1 MLGEDAGSSGATVSD
16 YDHGKLMHCMEGR
29 RSNVKKVSGLLPK
42 TLNPKV
48 ISQLQLDEL
57 LVRVLK
63 LQNVTLLKN
72 VLSRGKCDEKTQLS
86 TWVGNNIERVGLVFR
101 TISVE
106 LIGWLPDDALAL
118 YLLSSPI
125 PIKPL
130 FPAERVDRIRGKMV
144 KQGWIRTDDC
154 EHLKKVSLTLSV
166 RAGRGVQLLIRMK
179 GGCNA
184 LLACPTFGP
193 KDLAE
198 AEGALKEWIRGKQKD
213 KLRVIRDEIEPY
225 VLAFLNARGYD
236 CKPAKNLL
244 LKAEILEHLKSAVT
258 RLAAVPDHE
267 ALTAVTE
274 EKPMQAPAAGGGSGA
289 GAGGGAVVPFVPRS
303 SKKRPRRPASASV
316 PVPVPVPEAA
326 VAPQSPKDDD
336 HKRVKLTATGVG
348 ASNAGAGSA
357 SRDSVPQAS
366 SSSALYGRMPFH
378 DLFGEEDAVAARVLA
393 GLRTA

>member
-1 MLGEDAGSSGATVSD
+1 
-16 YDHGKLMHCMEGR
+16 
-29 RSNVKKVSGLLPK
+29 
-42 TLNPKV
+42 
-48 ISQLQLDEL
+48 
-57 LVRVLK
+57 
-63 LQNVTLLKN
+63 
-72 VLSRGKCDEKTQLS
+72 
-86 TWVGNNIERVGLVFR
+86 
-101 TISVE
+101 
-106 LIGWLPDDALAL
+106 
-118 YLLSSPI
+118 
-125 PIKPL
+125 
-130 FPAERVDRIRGKMV
+130 
-144 KQGWIRTDDC
+144 
-154 EHLKKVSLTLSV
+154 
-166 RAGRGVQLLIRMK
+166 MK

-213 KLRVIRDEIEPY
+213 KLKVIRDEIEPY

-236 CKPAKNLL
+236 CEPAKNLL
-244 LKAEILEHLKSAVT
+244 LKAEILGHLKSAVT

-303 SKKRPRRPASASV
+303 SKKRPRRPASAS
-316 PVPVPVPEAA
+316 VPVPVPEAA